1 VASYPCDKG
10 RLLFFVRLGM
20 ELSGELKIIN
30 AEHIGEGHF
39 HSHRREFKEIDDNHS
54 FISVPK
60 RAFKSFLP
68 MSNG

>member
-1 VASYPCDKG
+1 
-10 RLLFFVRLGM
+10 M